1 MQGLGANLHNRNKVK
16 KTFDLA
22 PHRVH
27 LGWGQRKVC
36 QPCEV
41 LDSGLCHWGCFSTLA
56 TCAARHQLL
65 HGPLSLWRYLR
76 VDQRRWVS
84 VIHSPTMC
92 IQHAHHRIGLS
103 RRTRTQEEEKC
114 NVRII
119 VGTHRHEAQA
129 ATLASQRSI
138 TLMQLVLLKLNRALT
153 VDGHGL
159 TELWARRRCGTV
171 NRTPAPSDWHRV
183 TARTNESDIYT
194 LFARRAVSSAHVQRV
209 EN

>member
-1 MQGLGANLHNRNKVK
+1 MVAVNDIGKRSVRSKTKKQVLVITPPHVTHSRNDTVVAAHVLPHSAHETQASETESMQGLGANLHNRNKVK

-56 TCAARHQLL
+56 ACAARHQLL

-103 RRTRTQEEEKC
+103 RRTRTQERRE
-114 NVRII
+114 V
-119 VGTHRHEAQA
+119 
-129 ATLASQRSI
+129 QRAYHCWHTPS
-138 TLMQLVLLKLNRALT
+138 RGPS
-153 VDGHGL
+153 GH
-159 TELWARRRCGTV
+159 T
-171 NRTPAPSDWHRV
+171 SV
-183 TARTNESDIYT
+183 TA
-194 LFARRAVSSAHVQRV
+194 
-209 EN
+209 